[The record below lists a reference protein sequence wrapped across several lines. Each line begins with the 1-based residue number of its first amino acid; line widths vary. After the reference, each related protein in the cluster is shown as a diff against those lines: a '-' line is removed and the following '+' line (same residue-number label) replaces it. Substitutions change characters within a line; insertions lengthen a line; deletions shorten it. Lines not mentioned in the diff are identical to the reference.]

1 MRLAD
6 LHLHLPMH
14 LPVAPE
20 RTRRNRMDRR
30 RAWTLARL
38 GREINHDTALGEP
51 RVTIASLAESSVDLA
66 LSVLYSPFDEMNL
79 SWRYRAPP
87 SVRAFP
93 RLLRQ
98 LERVEAAVAAD
109 PRLGMARGGADVDP
123 LVAAGRTAVMHCVE
137 GAFHLGRTPP
147 AVRAA
152 VRELADRGVAY
163 LTVAHLFPRGV
174 ATVAPTLP
182 HLSDR
187 AYGALFPQP
196 RAGLSELGRAA
207 VEAAVEHEVI
217 VDVSHMSRRSLD
229 DTFALLDALDPG
241 RTVPVV
247 ASHVGHR
254 FGEEAYALTPE
265 TATRIAERDGVIGI
279 IASEPHLRH
288 GLADRRADGFA
299 AGAELFLRHAEAI
312 AAVTGS
318 HRHLA
323 IGSDLGGFI
332 DPLPGLANVRE
343 LPRLLGAVQE
353 RLGPRAAE
361 AIGAGNVQRVLRR
374 RL

>member
-1 MRLAD
+1 MMRLAD

-38 GREINHDTALGEP
+38 GRDINHDTALGEP
-51 RVTIASLAESSVDLA
+51 RVTTASLAESSV
-66 LSVLYSPFDEMNL
+66 
-79 SWRYRAPP
+79 
-87 SVRAFP
+87 
-93 RLLRQ
+93 
-98 LERVEAAVAAD
+98 ERVEAAVAVE
-109 PRLGMARGGADVDP
+109 PRLGMARGAADIDP
-123 LVAAGRTAVMHCVE
+123 LVAAGRTAVLHCVE

-182 HLSDR
+182 RLSDR
-187 AYGALFPQP
+187 AYGALFRQP

-207 VEAAVEHEVI
+207 VEAAVEHQVV
-217 VDVSHMSRRSLD
+217 VDVSHMSNQSLD
-229 DTFALLDALDPG
+229 ETFALLDALDPA
-241 RTVPVV
+241 RTAPVM

-254 FGEEAYALTPE
+254 FGEEAYTVTPE
-265 TATRIAERDGVIGI
+265 TTTRIAERDGVVGI

-288 GLADRRADGFA
+288 GLADRKADGFA
-299 AGAELFLRHAEAI
+299 EGAELFLRHVDAI

-332 DPLPGLANVRE
+332 DPLPGVDNVRE
-343 LPRLLGAVQE
+343 LPRLLGAVE
-353 RLGPRAAE
+353 RRLGPRAAE
-361 AIGAGNVQRVLRR
+361 AIGAGNVERVLRR
-374 RL
+374 PR